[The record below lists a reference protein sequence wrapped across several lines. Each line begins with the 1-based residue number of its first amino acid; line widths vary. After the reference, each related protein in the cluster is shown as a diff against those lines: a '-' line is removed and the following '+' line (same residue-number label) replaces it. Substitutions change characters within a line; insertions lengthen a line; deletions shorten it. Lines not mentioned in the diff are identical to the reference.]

1 MMAWKTLNRQVA
13 QTERLLKNLCKKMTS
28 LHVMSSHPPEDVK
41 KSSVIYAAS
50 SSITRCIRATKPMG
64 KSVSLGLCPRMNM
77 KVWKR
82 RRQLLAEI
90 PMPISEKKAFLM

>member
-28 LHVMSSHPPEDVK
+28 LHVMSSHPPEDIK

-50 SSITRCIRATKPMG
+50 SSITRCIRAMRPMG
-64 KSVSLGLCPRMNM
+64 KSVSLALCPQMNM

-82 RRQLLAEI
+82 RRKLLAGI
-90 PMPISEKKAFLM
+90 TMPISEKKAFLM